1 MILREYARFR
11 GSVFVTDGS
20 YSLDI
25 IFDKDTNSDLVLRL
39 FDLEMATLDPELAE
53 EPEKEDGAAVA
64 VSLPGEN
71 GAAQEACR
79 QEQQAMIPEK
89 IREMIRIYKDWRGFP
104 IDRTAIFYSQAR
116 FMADYED
123 SFPWEGSFDCYCP
136 TYQD

>member
-39 FDLEMATLDPELAE
+39 FDLEMAALDPELAE
-53 EPEKEDGAAVA
+53 EYEKEDGAAVA

-71 GAAQEACR
+71 GGGFSGGSGSQPSGAAGND
-79 QEQQAMIPEK
+79 P
-89 IREMIRIYKDWRGFP
+89 G
-104 IDRTAIFYSQAR
+104 
-116 FMADYED
+116 
-123 SFPWEGSFDCYCP
+123 
-136 TYQD
+136 